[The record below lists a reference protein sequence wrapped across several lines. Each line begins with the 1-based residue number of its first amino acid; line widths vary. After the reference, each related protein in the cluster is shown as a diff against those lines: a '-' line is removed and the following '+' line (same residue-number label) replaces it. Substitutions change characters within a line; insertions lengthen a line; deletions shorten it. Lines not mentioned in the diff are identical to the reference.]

1 MSLNYSGGSY
11 KIYTQNAN
19 DRLTEKPYYSTMA
32 TTSSSETVRYFSGT
46 DVDIYFGNF
55 HVGEAAYI
63 SYSLSQSTMAIFGY
77 NSYVFDDMA
86 QGSRLIQGKLM
97 INFVKSNYLYDILN
111 TLAGLEN
118 LNKIHVSKN
127 FPLWNKSIDLYISY
141 GNAKQ
146 DKPTK
151 GSQLIKISKAFLT
164 ACEQSIAPDGKTVVE
179 VYDFIARDIDFNA
192 SNLSSS
198 ITADDLLED
207 SNTITE
213 LDDPLSIESASLSL
227 DNKKLNILFSQNIDI
242 TELQVKTPNNTIYY
256 ATNYEVLQPNEINI
270 TPSADLL
277 KTLKDFDDYEQ
288 QYIQLLI
295 SYQDS
300 KGIYRSDVSLMAEL
314 KQ

>member
-19 DRLTEKPYYSTMA
+19 DRLTEKPYYSTM
-32 TTSSSETVRYFSGT
+32 TTTNDLQTVRYFSGT
-46 DVDIYFGNF
+46 DVDLYFGNF

-77 NSYVFDDMA
+77 NSYVFDDIA
-86 QGSRLIQGKLM
+86 QGSRLIQGKFM
-97 INFVKSNYLYDILN
+97 INFVKSSYLYDILN
-111 TLAGLEN
+111 TLVELESQ
-118 LNKIHVSKN
+118 NKIYVSKN
-127 FPLWNKSIDLYISY
+127 YPLWNKSIDLYISY

-151 GSQLIKISKAFLT
+151 GSQLIKISKAYLT

-198 ITADDLLED
+198 ITADDILGD
-207 SNTITE
+207 SSAITE
-213 LDDPLSIESASLSL
+213 LENPLSIESASLSL

-242 TELQVKTPNNTIYY
+242 NELQIKTPNNTIYY
-256 ATNYEVLQPNEINI
+256 ATNYQVLQPNEINI
-270 TPSADLL
+270 TPGSELL

-288 QYIQLLI
+288 QHIQLLI
-295 SYQDS
+295 SYQDA
-300 KGIYRSDVSLMAEL
+300 KGIYHSDISLMSEL